1 MEKILKY
8 KSWFLAIGIII
19 TFTFSQRFLNNPWA
33 EYAGETLV
41 TIGLNMEFISDKME
55 NGKIGIYNTIAAI
68 FMIGLRLCL
77 TYFIIKDHLL

>member
-41 TIGLNMEFISDKME
+41 AIGLNMEFISDKRQT
-55 NGKIGIYNTIAAI
+55 GKIGLARGCGIFRDSVRAVVIA
-68 FMIGLRLCL
+68 
-77 TYFIIKDHLL
+77 

>member
-8 KSWFLAIGIII
+8 KSWFLAIGMII
-19 TFTFSQRFLNNPWA
+19 TFIFSQRFLNNPWA

-41 TIGLNMEFISDKME
+41 ATGLNMEFISDKKKKK
-55 NGKIGIYNTIAAI
+55 KIGIYNTIAAI
-68 FMIGLRLCL
+68 FITGLWLCL

>member
-8 KSWFLAIGIII
+8 KSWFLAIGMII

-41 TIGLNMEFISDKME
+41 AIGVNMESSSATKGRME
-55 NGKIGIYNTIAAI
+55 KSVSITPLPLYSSLDYGYV
-68 FMIGLRLCL
+68 
-77 TYFIIKDHLL
+77 

>member
-8 KSWFLAIGIII
+8 KSWFLAIGMII
-19 TFTFSQRFLNNPWA
+19 TFTFSPSFLNNPWA

-41 TIGLNMEFISDKME
+41 AISVNMEFISDKRE
-55 NGKIGIYNTIAAI
+55 DGKIGIYNTIAAI
-68 FMIGLRLCL
+68 FMTGVWLCL

>member
-8 KSWFLAIGIII
+8 KSWFLAIGMII
-19 TFTFSQRFLNNPWA
+19 TFIFSQRFLNNPWG

-41 TIGLNMEFISDKME
+41 TIGLNMEFISDKRE

-68 FMIGLRLCL
+68 FMTGLWLCL

>member
-33 EYAGETLV
+33 EYVGETLV
-41 TIGLNMEFISDKME
+41 TISLNMELISDKRE
-55 NGKIGIYNTIAAI
+55 DGKVGIYNTIAAI
-68 FMIGLRLCL
+68 FITGLWLCQ
-77 TYFIIKDHLL
+77 TYFIIKNHQL

>member
-33 EYAGETLV
+33 EYVGETLV
-41 TIGLNMEFISDKME
+41 TISLNMELISDKRE
-55 NGKIGIYNTIAAI
+55 DGKIGIYNTIATI
-68 FMIGLRLCL
+68 FITGLWLCQ
-77 TYFIIKDHLL
+77 TYFIIKDYLL